1 MRAVTMAWMFGG
13 LVLIAGCG
21 SGGGGGDGQPS
32 AGVPDR
38 AALEGHTFY
47 TDSTTGKKVVP
58 GRRIQLAFDHGS
70 VSLHAGCNRMFGP
83 YSVANGRLLVKGPA
97 STEMA
102 CDPALMDQD
111 RWLAGMISS
120 KPEISLDGSEL
131 TLAGGEPEVILT
143 LREK

>member
-1 MRAVTMAWMFGG
+1 MAWMFGG
-13 LVLIAGCG
+13 LVLMAGCG
-21 SGGGGGDGQPS
+21 SAGGDGDGRPS

-38 AALEGHTFY
+38 AALEGHTFF
-47 TDSTTGKKVVP
+47 TDRATGRKVVP
-58 GRRIQLAFDHGS
+58 GSRIQLAFDHGN
-70 VSLHAGCNRMFGP
+70 VSLYAGCNRMFGP

-102 CDPALMDQD
+102 CEPRLMNQD

-131 TLAGGEPEVILT
+131 TLTGGDPEVGLT